1 MIRAI
6 LVDDEPRARESLRV
20 ILQRF
25 FPEVAILAEAD
36 GVEQAY
42 KAIQKHKPNTVFLD
56 IKMSDGTGFDL
67 LKRFDNINYKVV
79 FVTAFEEH
87 ALEAIKFS
95 AFDYILKPI
104 NTNELRSVIDKLV
117 ENLDD
122 SESLNI
128 KLKAVIENMSA
139 TSQAQKK
146 IVLKT
151 AESIH
156 LVLLQNI
163 TRCEADC
170 NYTKIFFDNQPKLL
184 ISKPLKHFEDILI
197 DFGFV
202 RVHQSHLVNI
212 NHVVRVD
219 KKDGGVLVF
228 ADKTQVPIS
237 VRKREQLFK
246 LLEEM

>member
-1 MIRAI
+1 M
-6 LVDDEPRARESLRV
+6 P
-20 ILQRF
+20 
-25 FPEVAILAEAD
+25 
-36 GVEQAY
+36 
-42 KAIQKHKPNTVFLD
+42 
-56 IKMSDGTGFDL
+56 DGTGFDL
-67 LKRFDNINYKVV
+67 LKQFESIDFKVV

-104 NTNELRSVIDKLV
+104 NTTELRGVIDKLA
-117 ENLDD
+117 ETLDD
-122 SESLNI
+122 SDNLNV
-128 KLKAVIENMSA
+128 KLKAVIDNMSA

-170 NYTKIFFDNQPKLL
+170 NYTKIYFDNQPKIL
-184 ISKPLKHFEDILI
+184 ISKPLKYFENILSEY
-197 DFGFV
+197 GFV

-219 KKDGGVLVF
+219 KIDGGVLVF

-246 LLEEM
+246 LLEDM

>member
-1 MIRAI
+1 MIRAV

-20 ILQRF
+20 ILERF
-25 FPEVAILAEAD
+25 FPEVTILAEAD

-42 KAIQKHKPNTVFLD
+42 KTIQKHKPNTVFLD
-56 IKMSDGTGFDL
+56 IKMPDGTGFDL
-67 LKRFDNINYKVV
+67 LKRFDNINFKVV

-122 SESLNI
+122 SDSLNI

-170 NYTKIFFDNQPKLL
+170 NYTKIFFDNQPKIL
-184 ISKPLKHFEDILI
+184 ISKPLKHFEDILSEY
-197 DFGFV
+197 GFV

-212 NHVVRVD
+212 NHVLRVD
-219 KKDGGVLVF
+219 KIDGGVLVF

-246 LLEEM
+246 LLENM